1 MLPLLG
7 LIIGLVI
14 GLMLNVQIP
23 DAWSVYIAITILS
36 GLDSLLGGLEAAL
49 RKRFSNVLFIT
60 GFLLNTGAALALTAL
75 GQQINFDMSLVA
87 VIAFGIRIFKNLG
100 LIRRY
105 IVQRMQRRAQE
116 ARQSSK

>member
-23 DAWSVYIAITILS
+23 DVWSVYIAIAILS

-49 RKRFSNVLFIT
+49 RKRFSNILFIS
-60 GFLLNTGAALALTAL
+60 GFLLNTVVALLLTAL
-75 GQQINFDMSLVA
+75 GQQLNFDLSLVA
-87 VIAFGIRIFKNLG
+87 VFAFGIRIFKNLG

-105 IVQRMQRRAQE
+105 LVQHIQARADE

>member
-23 DAWSVYIAITILS
+23 EVWSVYIAITILS

-49 RKRFSNVLFIT
+49 RKRFSNILFIT
-60 GFLLNTGAALALTAL
+60 GFVLNTGAALILTAL
-75 GQQINFDMSLVA
+75 GQQLNFDLSLVA
-87 VIAFGIRIFKNLG
+87 VFAFGIRIFKNLG
-100 LIRRY
+100 LVRRHL
-105 IVQRMQRRAQE
+105 VQRIKKRSDGA
-116 ARQSSK
+116 K